1 MEIINLFILT
11 IVFYILSCIEFYVK
25 TFLFF
30 CLSMFISMLLNYK
43 FFEEKS
49 KETDIIK
56 YKVGD
61 KVIKF
66 TFMCYEK
73 SIIYIDKAITLPVIR
88 DIYKYLEGVNKHYV
102 LGRNKLISSTGS
114 FLYKTFL
121 PKFELSSLL
130 SGPVIEEEKPVK
142 KITNTFKS
150 ESDMNEFLNE
160 LLKKDK

>member
-1 MEIINLFILT
+1 MH
-11 IVFYILSCIEFYVK
+11 
-25 TFLFF
+25 
-30 CLSMFISMLLNYK
+30 LN
-43 FFEEKS
+43 
-49 KETDIIK
+49 
-56 YKVGD
+56 
-61 KVIKF
+61 
-66 TFMCYEK
+66 EK